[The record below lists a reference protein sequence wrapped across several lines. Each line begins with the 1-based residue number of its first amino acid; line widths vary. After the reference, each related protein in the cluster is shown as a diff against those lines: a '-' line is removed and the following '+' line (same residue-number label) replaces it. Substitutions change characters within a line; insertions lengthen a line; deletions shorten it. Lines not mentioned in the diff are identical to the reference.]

1 MSDPVQIPRR
11 PGAPHGNRNRL
22 THGLYTRLAVER
34 RAATGRILAAVREIN
49 AGVAVA
55 GRHLEALKRGV
66 RSKRKTSKIDVRIAM
81 VLFKYVAERLK
92 AADIPADYPF
102 EPVSPRPR
110 RRRKG
115 GVQSQVGEGAP
126 AAVSPAE
133 GL

>member
-1 MSDPVQIPRR
+1 MPEPSETLRR
-11 PGAPHGNRNRL
+11 PGAPRGNRNRL

-34 RAATGRILAAVREIN
+34 RAATGRIVDAVRAIS
-49 AGVAVA
+49 AGVTAA
-55 GRHLEALKRGV
+55 GRHTEALKRGV
-66 RSKRKTSKIDVRIAM
+66 RSKRKTSKIDVRIAL

-102 EPVSPRPR
+102 EPVSPRPG

-126 AAVSPAE
+126 AAVPPVES
-133 GL
+133 L